1 MSFPKLFP
9 QWSALQNLTI
19 YMLAFTIAF
28 LSMGILHKLQMRG
41 AEQAYAKG
49 CNPMVLNQTQWVD
62 CMKN

>member
-9 QWSALQNLTI
+9 QWSPLQNLTI
-19 YMLAFTIAF
+19 YALAFTIAF

-49 CNPMVLNQTQWVD
+49 CNPTVLNQSQWIE